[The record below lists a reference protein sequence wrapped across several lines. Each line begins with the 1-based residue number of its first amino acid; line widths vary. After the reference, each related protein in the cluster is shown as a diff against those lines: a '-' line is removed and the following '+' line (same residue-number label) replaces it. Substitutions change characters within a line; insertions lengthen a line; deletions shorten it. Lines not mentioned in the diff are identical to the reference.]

1 MQLNIISLIIIVS
14 LLGAQVLRSFLGD
27 YLRNTKF
34 IRIYELRNVKFLFS
48 FSVIIVFALLFYQSY
63 LQYQAWI
70 SDEFSKHFLP
80 PYQSISYF
88 VFYVAMRFFAPYL
101 ISLAAAL
108 IFLFFAKKINK
119 KYEERFFEPEE
130 PWFGALAFFLLSH
143 PGWLFYFVF
152 IILIYFIVHLLLLAI
167 SRKSLVIS
175 LYYLWLPTAIFVI
188 LMQEWLTALPLWKMM
203 II

>member
-14 LLGAQVLRSFLGD
+14 LLGAQVLRSFLD
-27 YLRNTKF
+27 YLRITNYL
-34 IRIYELRNVKFLFS
+34 RIYELRIIKFIFIFS
-48 FSVIIVFALLFYQSY
+48 IFIVFSLLFYQSY
-63 LQYQAWI
+63 LQYQTWI
-70 SDEFSKHFLP
+70 SDELSKHFLP

-88 VFYVAMRFFAPYL
+88 VFYVATRFFAPYL

-108 IFLFFAKKINK
+108 MFLFFAKKINK
-119 KYEERFFEPEE
+119 KYDERFFEPEE

-152 IILIYFIVHLLLLAI
+152 IILIYFIVHLLSLAI

-175 LYYLWLPTAIFVI
+175 LYYLWLPMAIFVI
-188 LMQEWLTALPLWKMM
+188 LMQEWLTALPLWKMF

>member
-14 LLGAQVLRSFLGD
+14 LLGAQVLRSFLGRI
-27 YLRNTKF
+27 YQLRIIKF
-34 IRIYELRNVKFLFS
+34 IFLFS
-48 FSVIIVFALLFYQSY
+48 VFIVFTLLFYQSY

-108 IFLFFAKKINK
+108 VFLFFAKKINK
-119 KYEERFFEPEE
+119 KYEERFFELEE

-143 PGWLFYFVF
+143 PGWLFYFAGL
-152 IILIYFIVHLLLLAI
+152 ILIYLIIHTLYFILHT
-167 SRKSLVIS
+167 SFNRIS

-203 II
+203 IF